1 MIVFRLHKSGFT
13 TFLITLL
20 VTLLLSACSSGGSGA
35 STDFLENFTTG
46 GTDSTRDSVPSVNV
60 SLSWVA
66 PAEREDNTPLSLSE
80 IAGYKLYYGTKQ
92 GQYTKSIDINDSTAQ
107 NFTFTDLVAGTYYIA
122 VTTYDTDGRESQYSS
137 EVKIVV

>member
-20 VTLLLSACSSGGSGA
+20 VTLLLSSCSSGGAGE
-35 STDFLENFTTG
+35 STDFLDNYITG
-46 GTDSTRDSVPSVNV
+46 GTDGTGDSVPSVNV

-92 GQYTKSIDINDSTAQ
+92 GQYTNSIDINDSTAQ